1 MDRIAFESA
10 EALKK
15 RNANTKSE
23 LYNIYDVKMKLK
35 QRMDNLP

>member
-1 MDRIAFESA
+1 MDRIASESA

-15 RNANTKSE
+15 RNAKPKSE